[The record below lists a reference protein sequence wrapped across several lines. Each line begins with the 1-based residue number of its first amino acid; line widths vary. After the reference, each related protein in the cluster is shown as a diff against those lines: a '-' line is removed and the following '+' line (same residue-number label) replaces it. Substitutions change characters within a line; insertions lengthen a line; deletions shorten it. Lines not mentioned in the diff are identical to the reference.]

1 MVAEVNPDLDRATAE
16 QEVVHIEDA
25 RLGPRFAMTGTPNGK
40 TPVNNGP
47 DAD

>member
-16 QEVVHIEDA
+16 REVVQTADA
-25 RLGPRFAMTGTPNGK
+25 RLGLRFAMTGTPNGK
-40 TPVNNGP
+40 TPVHNGP